1 MNRFGRQ
8 FKPLMWFMALLLA
21 AIVAACGGAGGDG
34 GTDPG
39 QPTAPG
45 AGTGVG
51 GAGRGPAPLDL
62 QTAGDFVIL
71 AQTAITNVQTSE
83 VAGDVGLNLASGIF
97 IDLTCAEVAVPGV
110 MHTFDTA
117 GPLPCSVKNVARLT
131 NAANDAIDAWTDG
144 VGRVPDYTELWAGN
158 IGGRNLGPATYKWST
173 SVQVTANLTL
183 TGGPNDVWIFLID
196 NDLIVSS
203 GVQIILAGGALPQN
217 VYWLT
222 VIDAVELGANSQF
235 KGVILAETEIVM
247 RTGASIDGRLLATN
261 AVNLNANRV
270 TQPNP

>member
-1 MNRFGRQ
+1 
-8 FKPLMWFMALLLA
+8 
-21 AIVAACGGAGGDG
+21 
-34 GTDPG
+34 
-39 QPTAPG
+39 
-45 AGTGVG
+45 
-51 GAGRGPAPLDL
+51 
-62 QTAGDFVIL
+62 
-71 AQTAITNVQTSE
+71 
-83 VAGDVGLNLASGIF
+83 
-97 IDLTCAEVAVPGV
+97 

-173 SVQVTANLTL
+173 SVQVPANLTL

-270 TQPNP
+270 TQPAP